1 MDVDDLVGRGPAT
14 LVPLLRD
21 RTVSARE
28 LTIAT
33 LDAIEREDAR
43 VNAVVELLADEAFD
57 ASTEADARIARGETG
72 PLLGVPVAIKNDVDL
87 AGRVTGLGSR
97 AVTQVARQ
105 DGPLVE
111 ALLAAGAV
119 PVATTTLPE
128 LAIYGFTESAARG
141 VTRNPHDLDRTPG
154 GSSGGSAALVAA
166 GAVGVATASDGAGSI
181 RIPAASCGL
190 VGFKTTH
197 GFVPGSGGWHGLST
211 QGCVT
216 PTVRDTAVYLDAVG
230 HGAPGAL
237 AHAADTAPRTLRIGV
252 TTSAAAAGR
261 PEPLHRD
268 VKSAVDHVAGLL
280 DGLGHEVTTV
290 KVPYGLDAKA
300 LTVRYLAGIAESA
313 SRVDDPSL
321 LEPRTRQVARLGR
334 PFGPSAVAWAQR
346 AGHRFGSTVLDRLGV
361 DVLLSPVMSGPALPV
376 GHFAGKGGLRTVLGM
391 NAFYP
396 YTAQWNHAGLPA
408 VSLPVG
414 RSRKRGLPLAVQLVA
429 RREQDP
435 LLMSVAAQVE
445 AALRSSA

>member
-1 MDVDDLVGRGPAT
+1 MDVVDLVGKGPAT
-14 LVPLLRD
+14 LVPLLREGS
-21 RTVSARE
+21 VSSRE

-57 ASTEADARIARGETG
+57 ASTEADARIARGERG
-72 PLLGVPVAIKNDVDL
+72 PLLGVPVAIKNDLDV
-87 AGRVTGLGSR
+87 AGRVTALGSR
-97 AVTQVARQ
+97 AVSRVAAQ
-105 DGPLVE
+105 DAEVVQ

-141 VTRNPHDLDRTPG
+141 ITRNPHHLDRSSG
-154 GSSGGSAALVAA
+154 GSSGGSAALVAS
-166 GAVGVATASDGAGSI
+166 GAIGVATASDGAGSI

-197 GFVPGSGGWHGLST
+197 GYLPGAGGWHGLST

-230 HGAPGAL
+230 LGAAGAL
-237 AHAADTAPRTLRIGV
+237 AHAASTAPRSLRIGV
-252 TTSAAAAGR
+252 STSTAAATRA
-261 PEPLHRD
+261 EPLHRD
-268 VKSAVDHVAGLL
+268 VKAALDHVAGLL
-280 DGLGHEVTTV
+280 SDAGHEVVQV

-300 LTVRYLAGIAESA
+300 LTVRYLAGIADA
-313 SRVDDPSL
+313 ARGVDDPTL
-321 LEPRTRQVARLGR
+321 LEPRTQQIARLGR
-334 PFGPSAVAWAQR
+334 AFGPSSVAWAQR
-346 AGHRFGSTVLDRLGV
+346 AGLRFGATVHDRLGV
-361 DVLLSPVMSGPALPV
+361 DLLLTPVMSGPALPV
-376 GHFAGKGGLRTVLGM
+376 GRFAGKGGLRTVLGM

-396 YTAQWNHAGLPA
+396 YTAQWNHAGVPA

-414 RSRKRGLPLAVQLVA
+414 RSRKKDLPLAVQLVA
-429 RREQDP
+429 RRDQDP
-435 LLMSVAAQVE
+435 LLMSVASQVE
-445 AALRSSA
+445 SLLRAE